1 MFDLWSTK
9 TTKMSSYPTDL
20 TDNQWQSIEK
30 FFDYKR
36 KRKHSLRK
44 ILDAILYVVKTGCQW
59 RMLPKTFASW
69 ELVYYYFRE
78 WKYKGLIEVIL
89 EEMVYKVRKSLNK
102 HGCPT
107 VCIVD
112 SQSAKTTSVSGFE
125 IGYDAGKKVKGRKR
139 HIATDTDGNLLV
151 VEVHSASEQDRVK
164 GFDIMSKAKST
175 YKNIEKI
182 YADGGYTGKLIKRV
196 KENLDCKLEIVKR
209 TETKFKVLPKRWV
222 VERTLAWFSND
233 RRNSKDYE
241 FSPLTSETII
251 QLSFIKVALNRL
263 FD

>member
-1 MFDLWSTK
+1 MN
-9 TTKMSSYPTDL
+9 SYPTDL

-36 KRKHSLRK
+36 KRKHPLRK
-44 ILDAILYVVKTGCQW
+44 IFDAILYVVKTGCQW
-59 RMLPKTFASW
+59 RMLSKTYPPW
-69 ELVYYYFRE
+69 QLVYYYFRE
-78 WKYKGLIEVIL
+78 WKYKGLIEIVL
-89 EEMVYKVRKSLNK
+89 EEMVYKIRKSMNRTPE
-102 HGCPT
+102 PT
-107 VCIVD
+107 ACIVD

-139 HIATDTDGNLLV
+139 HIATDTMGNLLV
-151 VEVHSASEQDRVK
+151 VEVHSASDQDRVK
-164 GFDIMSKAKST
+164 GFDVMSKAKST
-175 YKNIEKI
+175 YKSIEKI
-182 YADGGYTGKLIKRV
+182 FADGGYTGKLVKRV
-196 KENLDCKLEIVKR
+196 KDGLNCKLEIVKR
-209 TETKFKVLPKRWV
+209 TDKEFKVLHKRWV

-251 QLSFIKVALNRL
+251 QLSFIKVALKRL